1 VTGRRRAGW
10 GAAIAAAT
18 VLGACGG
25 PGKVVFSD
33 TWPTR
38 VDKFKSVTDAWTRTA
53 KMRSGYE
60 ESLDLAAT
68 FKSPEWRAAHV
79 AREVKFGRMSEAAA
93 QDAVAKAQ
101 AALSDHYEVE
111 LVVTTW
117 DRRENDLDREHS
129 VWRVVLVA
137 DDGTEI
143 EPTRI
148 DRDKRPH
155 EILNADFPDVG
166 DFAVAYVAQ
175 FPKKTDLL
183 AAGARRI
190 RLRMSSARGGVELTW
205 NAR

>member
-1 VTGRRRAGW
+1 M
-10 GAAIAAAT
+10 
-18 VLGACGG
+18 
-25 PGKVVFSD
+25 VFSD
-33 TWPTR
+33 AWPTR
-38 VDKFKSVTDAWTRTA
+38 VDKYRSVTESWTRTA
-53 KMRSGYE
+53 KLRSGYE

-68 FKSPEWRAAHV
+68 FKAPEWRAAHV
-79 AREVKFGRMSEAAA
+79 ARDVKFGHMSDAAA
-93 QDAVAKAQ
+93 QAAVARAQ
-101 AALSDHYEVE
+101 AALADHYEVE

-143 EPTRI
+143 EPSRI
-148 DRDKRPH
+148 DRDKRPL
-155 EILNADFPDVG
+155 EILDADFPEVG

-175 FPKKTDLL
+175 FPKKVDLL
-183 AAGARRI
+183 GAGARRL